1 MSLYSPDTTW
11 MALLGGGFSG
21 SVLAGGSVFQFDLW
35 NLGTKRLPVQVLVTG
50 KRAGVMAEVG
60 TAMALLLVTG
70 CRTDTE
76 MDGITSSGID
86 WEFSFGGDA
95 DAAVKTGAKLFKE
108 VMKAAGKK
116 SGEWALHE
124 SGKRLAQYI
133 VGDLG
138 VVQPGR
144 QFNLLPTPVSLS
156 AGAGI
161 FYEWQTL
168 HVLDGK
174 IGWKYMSPKYSV
186 ENRSNQI
193 YMRMKDIPLKDG
205 STVHLGFGVDE
216 WLSID
221 PNIRWAQTTS
231 GPRIGRCNLHIECA
245 VYGGELYSSHNP
257 NSAPGINLS
266 ELQPAG
272 RSEAGMLSVTET
284 REVKKNG
291 KLTIYPRI
299 FEFTNYPYWSADDT
313 MTVHVDANGRFTKV
327 DGTVG
332 YRD

>member
-35 NLGTKRLPVQVLVTG
+35 NLGTKRLPIQVLVTG

-70 CRTDTE
+70 CRTETE

-95 DAAVKTGAKLFKE
+95 DAAVKTGTKLFKE

-116 SGEWALHE
+116 TGEWALNE

-193 YMRMKDIPLKDG
+193 YMQMKDIPMKDG

-221 PNIRWAQTTS
+221 PNIRWAQTPS
-231 GPRIGRCNLHIECA
+231 GPRIGRSNLHIECA

-266 ELQPAG
+266 LLQPSG